1 MADNTNT
8 PEGILVL
15 LKTKLSKS
23 LGITPQMLKNLIDHF
38 VTVNFGNMPSKT
50 HFAKVNIYNELTSP
64 KMTIKVFFKYLLIA
78 RIKKVEIIVIAT
90 TTHDK
95 VVEAREEFNLIN
107 FGDNKKTESP
117 RPVPEETT
125 KEEKNGD

>member
-8 PEGILVL
+8 PEGILVRL
-15 LKTKLSKS
+15 TTKLTKG
-23 LGITPQMLKNLIDHF
+23 LGITPQMLKSLIDHF
-38 VTVNFGNMPSKT
+38 VTVNFGRLSSKT

-90 TTHDK
+90 TVHDK
-95 VVEAREEFNLIN
+95 VVQASEEFNLIN
-107 FGDNKKTESP
+107 FADNKKSQQESP
-117 RPVPEETT
+117 IQKETT
-125 KEEKNGD
+125 QEDKNGH